1 MGGMTTPFDTAVA
14 EIARAGYHN
23 HRLEA
28 HSDTVST
35 GLINDLLT
43 YCAPLRQDMDRGVVR
58 VWNNV
63 SAPGD
68 RLRKVDLFIGEPDPD
83 GNPDIHKLRIAVENK
98 SVITA
103 HRNRTNRFDD
113 LKKVLGAVH
122 AARPEALLIAT
133 VLVGL
138 AEKVLNVPDQVR
150 KFYRDRERE
159 FQASV
164 LPRLSS
170 GDAKLWEDFGWAV
183 SRNTSNDPV
192 RTIQLL
198 RSLPTRP
205 PGLTHIEGY
214 DFVLLVPVSID
225 NVNPPMLP
233 RPNSVGIDVDAEY
246 DRLLKQMCS
255 AYTARWHM

>member
-1 MGGMTTPFDTAVA
+1 MSTPFDKA
-14 EIARAGYHN
+14 IAAIALAGYHN

-35 GLINDLLT
+35 ALFEDLLAA
-43 YCAPLRQDMDRGVVR
+43 CPPLREDVNSGVVR
-58 VWNNV
+58 VWTNV

-68 RLRKVDLFIGEPDPD
+68 RLRKVDLFVGEPDAD
-83 GNPDIHKLRIAVENK
+83 GEPDISKVRIALENK

-122 AARPEALLIAT
+122 SARPEALLIST

-138 AEKVLNVPDQVR
+138 AQKVLNVPDQVR
-150 KFYRDRERE
+150 KVYRGREHE
-159 FQASV
+159 FRADV

-170 GDAKLWEDFGWAV
+170 GDHTLWTEFGWAV
-183 SRNTSNDPV
+183 SENRPGDPAK
-192 RTIQLL
+192 TIELL
-198 RSLPTRP
+198 RTLPTRA
-205 PGLTHIEGY
+205 PGHTHVEGY
-214 DFVLLVPVSID
+214 DYVLLAPVVID
-225 NVNPPMLP
+225 NVNPPELP

-246 DRLLKQMCS
+246 SRMLEQSCS
-255 AYTARWHM
+255 AYVARWHL